1 MARRKSIIAMGVVAA
16 LAAGVIAALA
26 ARGDDKQAAG
36 GQQTPPPPPATVTF
50 DDGEW
55 TIVTPAG
62 WTKENVTK
70 TTDAEKAVRYNG
82 PDGEYFIVAI
92 DPLGSDY
99 TFDGLW
105 TYAVKNGHFKVV
117 AKQDCTGGA
126 DQGCSTDDNRYSGY
140 VMWKTGT
147 QPKKVG
153 GHVFYFMFGN
163 ATKTT
168 VDASMIEGIL
178 ESITVNA

>member
-26 ARGDDKQAAG
+26 ARGDEKPAARG
-36 GQQTPPPPPATVTF
+36 EQTPPPPATVTH

-55 TIVTPAG
+55 TIVTPSG
-62 WTKENVTK
+62 WTKKDVTK
-70 TTDAEKAVRYNG
+70 DADAEKAIRYNG

-105 TYAVKNGHFKVV
+105 TYKVKDGRFEVV
-117 AKQDCTGGA
+117 AKQDCTGGF
-126 DQGCSTDDNRYSGY
+126 DQGCSTDDDRYSGY
-140 VMWKTGT
+140 IMWKTGT
-147 QPKKVG
+147 EPKKVG
-153 GHVFYFMFGN
+153 GHVFYFMFGD
-163 ATKTT
+163 ATKTR
-168 VDASMIEGIL
+168 VDASVFEAIV
-178 ESITVNA
+178 ESITVDA

>member
-1 MARRKSIIAMGVVAA
+1 MGRRNSIIAMAAVAV

-26 ARGDDKQAAG
+26 ASENEVPSAG
-36 GQQTPPPPPATVTF
+36 GSQTPPPPATVSF

-70 TTDAEKAVRYNG
+70 ATDAEKAVRYHG

-99 TFDGLW
+99 TYDGLW
-105 TYAVKNGHFKVV
+105 TYGVKNGRFTVV
-117 AKQDCTGGA
+117 TKQDCAGGI
-126 DQGCSTDDNRYSGY
+126 DQGCNTDDNRYSGY

-147 QPKKVG
+147 TPKKVG
-153 GHVFYFMFGN
+153 GHVWYFMFGN
-163 ATKTT
+163 STKTT
-168 VDASMIEGIL
+168 VDASVFEAIV
-178 ESITVNA
+178 ESVTVKA

>member
-1 MARRKSIIAMGVVAA
+1 MTRKKSIIAAGVVVA

-26 ARGDDKQAAG
+26 SRGNDEPRTDGK
-36 GQQTPPPPPATVTF
+36 QTPPPARVTY
-50 DDGEW
+50 DEGEW
-55 TIVTPAG
+55 TIVTPSG
-62 WTKENVTK
+62 WTKRDVTK
-70 TTDAEKAVRYNG
+70 DADAEKAVRYDG

-105 TYAVKNGHFKVV
+105 TYKIKNGRFTVV
-117 AKQDCTGGA
+117 AKQDCAGGA

-140 VMWKTGT
+140 ILWKTGT
-147 QPKKVG
+147 EPKKVG

-163 ATKTT
+163 ANKTT
-168 VDASMIEGIL
+168 IDGSVFEEIV
-178 ESITVNA
+178 ESIRVEA